1 MPAELL
7 CPPQLSVGFSH
18 NCSLTIGDRK
28 VKRRHYSFMRGSGM
42 ARTPKSVRSVL
53 DPTAYQLAFQ
63 IAQSL
68 ERALVADAVKF
79 AAKDAGASGD
89 ALVTAKHVLGVLGQ
103 STLEKACLQI
113 GIILDGKT
121 KSPKTRTGVEST
133 SSGRNWPKVSRLL
146 KFCLS

>member
-1 MPAELL
+1 
-7 CPPQLSVGFSH
+7 
-18 NCSLTIGDRK
+18 
-28 VKRRHYSFMRGSGM
+28 M

-68 ERALVADAVKF
+68 ERTLVADAVKF

-89 ALVTAKHVLGVLGQ
+89 ALVTATHVLGALDE

-113 GIILDGKT
+113 GITLDGKT
-121 KSPKTRTGVEST
+121 KSFKKRSLAG
-133 SSGRNWPKVSRLL
+133 
-146 KFCLS
+146 